1 MRNTGPVRDRRIDI
15 IDETF
20 IRAAPQVVR
29 ASLDDEA
36 WTEQIWPHLSREVT
50 RDRGVKG
57 VRWSVTGQ
65 VVGEME
71 VWLEPFR
78 DGVVVHHYVRGTRG
92 PRAPRDVATRHT
104 LRWKRAVHGLKDR
117 LEGGP
122 SAQGQA
128 WSSWK
133 GSAL

>member
-1 MRNTGPVRDRRIDI
+1 MRDPRIDI
-15 IDETF
+15 VDETF
-20 IRAAPQVVR
+20 IRAAPQAVR
-29 ASLDDEA
+29 DSLDDQT
-36 WTEQIWPHLSREVT
+36 WTAQIWPHLDRAVT

-92 PRAPRDVATRHT
+92 PRAPRDVAGRHT
-104 LRWKRAVHGLKDR
+104 LRWKRAVHELKDR
-117 LEGGP
+117 LEAGTPSKDTARSSLKGP
-122 SAQGQA
+122 
-128 WSSWK
+128 
-133 GSAL
+133 AL

>member
-1 MRNTGPVRDRRIDI
+1 MVRNTGRVRDPRIDI
-15 IDETF
+15 VDETF

-29 ASLDDEA
+29 DSLDDQA
-36 WTEQIWPHLSREVT
+36 WTDQIWPHLSRAVT

-78 DGVVVHHYVRGTRG
+78 DGVVVHHYVRGTRALL
-92 PRAPRDVATRHT
+92 RALARSDHDFLQHGRL
-104 LRWKRAVHGLKDR
+104 LRLGLT
-117 LEGGP
+117 P
-122 SAQGQA
+122 SQSRRNG
-128 WSSWK
+128 
-133 GSAL
+133 

>member
-1 MRNTGPVRDRRIDI
+1 VRDRRIDI
-15 IDETF
+15 VDETF
-20 IRAAPQVVR
+20 IRAAPHVVR
-29 ASLDDEA
+29 TTLDDEA
-36 WTEQIWPHLSREVT
+36 WTTQIWPHLTRSVL

-92 PRAPRDVATRHT
+92 PRSPRDVATRHT
-104 LRWKRAVHGLKDR
+104 LRWKRAVHALKDR
-117 LEGGP
+117 LEGTAG
-122 SAQGQA
+122 
-128 WSSWK
+128 
-133 GSAL
+133 

>member
-1 MRNTGPVRDRRIDI
+1 VRDQRIDI
-15 IDETF
+15 VDETF
-20 IRAAPQVVR
+20 IRASAEVVR
-29 ASLDDEA
+29 ASLDDGA
-36 WTEQIWPHLSREVT
+36 WVLQVWPHLATTVT
-50 RDRGVKG
+50 RDRGLKG

-78 DGVVVHHYVRGTRG
+78 DGVVVHHYVRGHRG

-104 LRWKRAVHGLKDR
+104 LRWKRAVHLLKDR
-117 LEGGP
+117 LEGG
-122 SAQGQA
+122 A
-128 WSSWK
+128 SSG

>member
-1 MRNTGPVRDRRIDI
+1 MSRTRVDIVDDTYID
-15 IDETF
+15 
-20 IRAAPQVVR
+20 APPEAVR
-29 ASLDDEA
+29 AQFDDAA
-36 WTEQIWPHLSREVT
+36 WVRQVWPHLDRTLV

-57 VRWSVTGQ
+57 LRWQVTGQ

-71 VWLEPFR
+71 VWIEPWR
-78 DGVVVHHYVRGTRG
+78 DGSIVHHYVRGHRG

-117 LEGGP
+117 LEGDT
-122 SAQGQA
+122 SA
-128 WSSWK
+128 K

>member
-1 MRNTGPVRDRRIDI
+1 VRDPRIDI
-15 IDETF
+15 VDETF

-29 ASLDDEA
+29 DSLDDQT
-36 WTEQIWPHLSREVT
+36 WTAQIWPHVT
-50 RDRGVKG
+50 RAVIRDRGVKG

-104 LRWKRAVHGLKDR
+104 LRWKRAVHELKDR
-117 LEGGP
+117 LEGGT
-122 SAQGQA
+122 
-128 WSSWK
+128 SSR
-133 GSAL
+133 GGR

>member
-1 MRNTGPVRDRRIDI
+1 MREPRIDI
-15 IDETF
+15 VDETF

-29 ASLDDEA
+29 DSLDDEG
-36 WTEQIWPHLSREVT
+36 WTAQIWPHLTRAVT

-104 LRWKRAVHGLKDR
+104 LRWKRAVHELKDR
-117 LEGGP
+117 LEGGT
-122 SAQGQA
+122 
-128 WSSWK
+128 SSR
-133 GSAL
+133 GGR